1 MKAVAIALRTDF
13 EQPLSG
19 LDQAVR
25 SDESVHDEP
34 RELFVLFLKL
44 QVLVFLEGYSLHVY
58 TPLNN
63 KLFTNTPLTVHL
75 SRYSD
80 QVP

>member
-34 RELFVLFLKL
+34 RELFVLF
-44 QVLVFLEGYSLHVY
+44 FFPASLHY
-58 TPLNN
+58 RN
-63 KLFTNTPLTVHL
+63 FAR
-75 SRYSD
+75 SE
-80 QVP
+80 